1 MVELTKISACYRM
14 DIPERRLHKSGNL
27 LFADFPGSEPGPQI
41 LVKFTGSHRSNTAEF
56 YIEKSYHHGGH
67 TIRYDLDGSHYY
79 LCAEGN
85 RVFLQLVAHQPDET
99 KYMFEVQHV
108 NNQSD
113 YMSIKSKKT
122 GKFLASDEDGK
133 AFMKEVNPSSMKDDQ
148 PTDRQTWFLL
158 HFVETVKIE
167 RERTVYSCNFD
178 STSIDCSVTRRTQ
191 VEAC

>member
-1 MVELTKISACYRM
+1 M
-14 DIPERRLHKSGNL
+14 DIPERRLDKSGNL
-27 LFADFPGSEPGPQI
+27 LITDLPESEPGPQI
-41 LVKFTGSHRSNTAEF
+41 PVKFTGSHRGNTTEF
-56 YIEKSYHHGGH
+56 YIEKGYDYGAN

-85 RVFLQLVAHQPDET
+85 RVFLQLVAHQPDEI
-99 KYMFEVQHV
+99 KYLFEVKHV

-122 GKFLASDEDGK
+122 GNFLASDEDGR
-133 AFMKEVNPSSMKDDQ
+133 AFMEEVEPSSMKDDR

-158 HFVETVKIE
+158 HFMETVKME
-167 RERTVYSCNFD
+167 RESTLHSCNFD
-178 STSIDCSVTRRTQ
+178 STNIDCSVTCQAQ

>member
-1 MVELTKISACYRM
+1 
-14 DIPERRLHKSGNL
+14 
-27 LFADFPGSEPGPQI
+27 
-41 LVKFTGSHRSNTAEF
+41 
-56 YIEKSYHHGGH
+56 
-67 TIRYDLDGSHYY
+67 
-79 LCAEGN
+79 
-85 RVFLQLVAHQPDET
+85 
-99 KYMFEVQHV
+99 MFEVQHV

-158 HFVETVKIE
+158 HFVEALKIE
-167 RERTVYSCNFD
+167 RERTVYGCNFD
-178 STSIDCSVTRRTQ
+178 STSIDYSVTCQAQ

>member
-1 MVELTKISACYRM
+1 M
-14 DIPERRLHKSGNL
+14 
-27 LFADFPGSEPGPQI
+27 
-41 LVKFTGSHRSNTAEF
+41 
-56 YIEKSYHHGGH
+56 
-67 TIRYDLDGSHYY
+67 
-79 LCAEGN
+79 
-85 RVFLQLVAHQPDET
+85 VAHQPDET

-158 HFVETVKIE
+158 HFVEAIFHQQL
-167 RERTVYSCNFD
+167 SFP
-178 STSIDCSVTRRTQ
+178 
-191 VEAC
+191 ACVFSSATNKRLKLQESRPKAPQKK